1 MKYEDYESK
10 LTGVVSNPDSAPIAV
25 QEILKDLK
33 SDAATMDSMA
43 AELSEKDAKIRE
55 LQDTNTKL
63 FLQVTGTDSSDDKP
77 EDWSELEGDE
87 ALEAFIEAHKEEK

>member
-33 SDAATMDSMA
+33 SDAATMESMA
-43 AELSEKDAKIRE
+43 AEISEKDAKIRE

-77 EDWSELEGDE
+77 EDWSELEGEE

>member
-77 EDWSELEGDE
+77 EDWSELEGEE

>member
-1 MKYEDYESK
+1 MKYEDYEAR

-25 QEILKDLK
+25 QEILTELK

-43 AELSEKDAKIRE
+43 AELSAKDAKIRE

-63 FLQVTGTDSSDDKP
+63 FLQVTGTDSGEDKP
-77 EDWSELEGDE
+77 EDWSELTGEE